1 MKLPVTIAFAVL
13 VLATLTS
20 RADRFVS
27 GIIRSGGLGA
37 SVPNPP
43 IMSGVSASVLNASNA
58 VVVWATSRATTN
70 NVVDYG
76 PTTAYGTSLTNA
88 ALGTSHTNTLL
99 SLSASTTYHFRARS
113 QDGSFGYGS
122 DNTFTTPNAYQLVFL
137 VAGQSLS
144 VGQFGSPLQAVD
156 TQPEA
161 FNNYTLQGSTTI
173 EANYANSWYIGQ
185 RQSALENGT
194 VTGWRSCMDQISY
207 MSRSAGFGS
216 QNDALLLNNAQGG
229 VGIAI
234 WGSPTSATTA
244 TYSPIDGASFITNR
258 FNAIW
263 SMVQTQAVFQP
274 SLNGTPILV
283 GGIFSVG
290 GESDN
295 TSPTYGQQAAYYG
308 LAMYTNVQTIGQTAY
323 IPMLSSEYASAD
335 GVQGGPGNSNMLSV
349 AEQSGGSTNILA
361 LSKYFLTSLEGT
373 HLTNF
378 AYRVMGEYYGKA
390 WFIWKTNGSYQP
402 VEPISLAR
410 SGATITLTYTNSGTG
425 RWPLVFD
432 TNVVTNPGNYGF
444 EALTNGVT
452 IPILSVSI
460 PQSGQTNTVVI
471 TLTNNPNQTVLVR
484 YASQAFG
491 YGVAGPT
498 TGPRGCLRD
507 SDPTIGY
514 TSGSNLWN
522 WAAIIP
528 GKYTTP

>member
-1 MKLPVTIAFAVL
+1 MKKLLIFLMGVVAVTVQ
-13 VLATLTS
+13 
-20 RADRFVS
+20 ADRFVN

-37 SVPNPP
+37 TVANPP

-58 VVVWATSRATTN
+58 VVMWSTSRATTN

-76 PTTAYGTSLTNA
+76 QTTAYGTSVTNA
-88 ALGTSHTNTLL
+88 VLGTSHTNTLV
-99 SLSASTTYHFRARS
+99 SLLAGTTYHFRARS
-113 QDGSFGYGS
+113 QDGSIGYSG
-122 DNTFTTPNAYQLVFL
+122 DYTFTTPNAYQLIFL
-137 VAGQSLS
+137 VAGQSVSL
-144 VGQFGSPLQAVD
+144 GQFGTPIQAID
-156 TQPEA
+156 SQAEA
-161 FNNYTLQGSTTI
+161 FNNYSQKGDGPLQAYYLG
-173 EANYANSWYIGQ
+173 NWYISQ
-185 RQSALENGT
+185 RQSAVEVST
-194 VTGWRSCMDQISY
+194 VTGWRSCLDQISA
-207 MSRSAGFGS
+207 MSRAAGLGS
-216 QNDALLLNNAQGG
+216 KNDGLLINNARGG
-229 VGIAI
+229 VGISI
-234 WGSPTSATTA
+234 WGDPASSTTD
-244 TYSPIDGASFITNR
+244 TYSPLDGTSFTANR
-258 FNAIW
+258 VNAIW
-263 SMVQTQAVFQP
+263 SMVQTQAVLQP
-274 SLNGTPILV
+274 TINGTPVVI
-283 GGIFSVG
+283 GGIFSVA

-295 TSPTYGQQAAYYG
+295 TDPSFGTKLNLYDTTMASNSVA
-308 LAMYTNVQTIGQTAY
+308 IGQTAY
-323 IPMLSSEYASAD
+323 IPMLSSEYASCD
-335 GVQGGPGNSNMLSV
+335 GVLGAPANSNMLSW
-349 AEQSGGSTNILA
+349 AEQSGGSTNIIA
-361 LSKYFLTSLEGT
+361 LSKYFLTSSDGT

-378 AYRVMGEYYGKA
+378 SYRVMGEYYGKA
-390 WFIWKTNGSYQP
+390 WFIWSTNHSYQP

-444 EALTNGVT
+444 EALTNGVA

-460 PQSGQTNTVVI
+460 PQSGQTNAVVI